1 MIGPVLG
8 DYDRIL
14 VAFSGGK
21 DSLACLLLLL
31 EAGDPSGAV
40 LFELPDGGLG
50 RAGGAG
56 PPGWRGR
63 FPRSAPTCG

>member
-31 EAGDPSGAV
+31 EAGVPPSRI
-40 LFELPDGGLG
+40 ELHHHDVDGDQPFIDWPCAL
-50 RAGGAG
+50 
-56 PPGWRGR
+56 P
-63 FPRSAPTCG
+63 